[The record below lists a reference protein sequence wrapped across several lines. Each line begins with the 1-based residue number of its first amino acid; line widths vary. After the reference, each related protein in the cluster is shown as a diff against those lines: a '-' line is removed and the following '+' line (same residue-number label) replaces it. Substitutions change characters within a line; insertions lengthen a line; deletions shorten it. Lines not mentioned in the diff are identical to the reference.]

1 MKTNDNFKNV
11 EEYEHIL
18 KERNETFEES
28 HDMYDFDNKHDKYS
42 RLPQIDKSRSNINT
56 RLASNRVNSQ

>member
-18 KERNETFEES
+18 KERNESFEES
-28 HDMYDFDNKHDKYS
+28 HDKYS

-56 RLASNRVNSQ
+56 RLATNRVNSQ